1 MSESDSDDLSSEYFT
16 TETNVQKNVNMYCLE
31 SIEIKTAPS
40 LDDILTTFK
49 KPHCILSKLT
59 SCTTFRDCM
68 FTTFAIQRAL
78 ETTMWLNTKHHCL

>member
-16 TETNVQKNVNMYCLE
+16 TETNVQINVNMFCLE
-31 SIEIKTAPS
+31 SIKKKQTVPS

-59 SCTTFRDCM
+59 RCTTFRV
-68 FTTFAIQRAL
+68 IV
-78 ETTMWLNTKHHCL
+78 